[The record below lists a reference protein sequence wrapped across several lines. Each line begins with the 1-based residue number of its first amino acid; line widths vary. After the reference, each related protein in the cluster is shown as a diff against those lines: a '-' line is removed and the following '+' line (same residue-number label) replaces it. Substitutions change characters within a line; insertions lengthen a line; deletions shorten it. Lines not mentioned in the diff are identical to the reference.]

1 MPGRPFLWAALI
13 LLCAGQT
20 VHAQRAAVDLELAF
34 VVDASGSIDEA
45 ETRLQRQG
53 YADALANPRV
63 IGAIG
68 GGFLR
73 AIAVAYIEF
82 AGPGCGR
89 VSVDWTRVADRDGAS
104 AFGERI
110 LALPRMYCPGGNAIG
125 EAVAL
130 ATASIAGN
138 GFEGTRLV
146 IDVSGDG
153 PNTVGLPVEFA
164 RDSAVAAGIAVNG
177 LVIDRPSMPDLDE
190 YFRAA
195 VTGGPR
201 SFVIKADDRRS
212 FADAILRKMILEIAG
227 REGTAIHATGLRD
240 TPTRRTLDLR

>member
-1 MPGRPFLWAALI
+1 MPGRPFLSTALV
-13 LLCAGQT
+13 LLCIAWPA
-20 VHAQRAAVDLELAF
+20 HAQRAAVDLELAF

-63 IGAIG
+63 LGAIG
-68 GGFLR
+68 SGFLR
-73 AIAVAYIEF
+73 AVAVAYIEF
-82 AGPGCGR
+82 AGPGCER
-89 VSVDWTRVADRDGAS
+89 VSVGWTRVSDGAG
-104 AFGERI
+104 ARVFGGKI
-110 LALPRMYCPGGNAIG
+110 LALPPMFCPGGNAIG
-125 EAVAL
+125 DAVAL

-153 PNTVGLPVEFA
+153 PNTIGLPVEFA
-164 RDSAVAAGIAVNG
+164 RDSAVAAGITVNG
-177 LVIDRPSMPDLDE
+177 LVIERPSMPDLDE
-190 YFRAA
+190 YYRAA

-212 FADAILRKMILEIAG
+212 FADAILKKMILEIAG
-227 REGTAIHATGLRD
+227 RDGPAPGTGRISGRLARKAPNLR
-240 TPTRRTLDLR
+240 

>member
-1 MPGRPFLWAALI
+1 MPGRLLLSTALV
-13 LLCAGQT
+13 LLCIALPAR
-20 VHAQRAAVDLELAF
+20 AQRTAVDLELAF

-63 IGAIG
+63 LGAIG
-68 GGFLR
+68 SGFLR
-73 AIAVAYIEF
+73 AIAVAYVEF
-82 AGPGCGR
+82 AGPGCER
-89 VSVDWTRVADRDGAS
+89 VSVGWTRIAGGDDAR
-104 AFGERI
+104 AFGGRV
-110 LALPRMYCPGGNAIG
+110 LALPPMLCPGGTAIG
-125 EAVAL
+125 DAVAL

-153 PNTVGLPVEFA
+153 PNTIGLPVEIA
-164 RDSAVAAGIAVNG
+164 RDSAVAAGMTVNG

-190 YFRAA
+190 YYRAA

-212 FADAILRKMILEIAG
+212 FADAILKKMILEIAG
-227 REGTAIHATGLRD
+227 REGEALR
-240 TPTRRTLDLR
+240 TSRLRGRPAREMPDLR